1 MIGTVARTGV
11 AVGGI
16 GCWDRM
22 RHGGSS
28 TVLGCDC
35 FANDDYSRLAD
46 FEEQFLIGGKDFS
59 YVALVDFPVE
69 SLEGRFRFKC
79 HIGNAVVVD
88 VLGVTPQQQRW
99 VVWVCRATKPPA
111 GYASDVATSKLDG
124 PLGGAAQLLGKRQV
138 DVFVVVLELLGRRA
152 WPARHKEKDGVR
164 HLGAAESEGD
174 RERERE
180 IQMLWKRRRADD
192 GRQQT
197 TRRMRNHGSSLRG
210 ASRRGALMVRPHGE
224 REVERGGTQTL
235 AAAAARAESVHG
247 R

>member
-1 MIGTVARTGV
+1 MVGTVARTGV

-22 RHGGSS
+22 RHGGSGA
-28 TVLGCDC
+28 VLGCDC
-35 FANDDYSRLAD
+35 FTNDNHPRLAD
-46 FEEQFLIGGKDFS
+46 FEEQFLIGGEDFG
-59 YVALVDFPVE
+59 YVPLVDFPVE

-88 VLGVTPQQQRW
+88 VLGVTPQQQRG

-124 PLGGAAQLLGKRQV
+124 PMGGAAQLLGKRQV

-152 WPARHKEKDGVR
+152 WPARHKEEDGVR

-174 RERERE
+174 RERERDSDALE
-180 IQMLWKRRRADD
+180 ATEGRRRAAADNAED
-192 GRQQT
+192 EK
-197 TRRMRNHGSSLRG
+197 
-210 ASRRGALMVRPHGE
+210 SRLVPVRSQP
-224 REVERGGTQTL
+224 
-235 AAAAARAESVHG
+235 
-247 R
+247 